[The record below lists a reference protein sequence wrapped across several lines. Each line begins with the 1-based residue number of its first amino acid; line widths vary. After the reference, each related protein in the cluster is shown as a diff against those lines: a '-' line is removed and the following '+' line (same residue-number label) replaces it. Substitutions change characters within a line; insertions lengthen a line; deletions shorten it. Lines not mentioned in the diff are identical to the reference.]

1 MQEVRRVRVAIAAIV
16 LLAAT
21 TTAQTPPAATLT
33 GSVVD
38 SSNNVLP
45 GVTITLTGPERRSV
59 TTDEKGRFAFSA
71 LPRGDYELRA
81 RLTGFRTAILDV
93 TVPEGEPPLKIAMR
107 VATRFPIV
115 FIGDTP
121 GDIRRR
127 R

>member
-1 MQEVRRVRVAIAAIV
+1 MFKVQLIIAVVV

-21 TTAQTPPAATLT
+21 TTAQRPPAETLT

-38 SSNNVLP
+38 ISSNVLP
-45 GVTITLTGPERRSV
+45 GVTITLTGPERRV
-59 TTDEKGRFAFSA
+59 TTTDEKGRFAFSS

-81 RLTGFRTAILDV
+81 RLTGFRTVILDL
-93 TVPEGEPPLKIAMR
+93 TVPDPDGPLKIAMR
-107 VATRFPIV
+107 LATRFPIV

>member
-1 MQEVRRVRVAIAAIV
+1 MRRVKFAIAGIL

-21 TTAQTPPAATLT
+21 TTAQRPPAETLT

-45 GVTITLTGPERRSV
+45 GVTVTLTGPERRFV
-59 TTDEKGRFAFSA
+59 TTDDKGTFAFSA
-71 LPRGDYELRA
+71 LPRGEYELRA
-81 RLTGFRTAILDV
+81 KLTGFRTVILDV
-93 TVPEGEPPLKIAMR
+93 TVPEPDGPLKVAMR

>member
-1 MQEVRRVRVAIAAIV
+1 MRRVKLAIAVIT
-16 LLAAT
+16 LLVAT
-21 TTAQTPPAATLT
+21 TTAQTPPPEILT
-33 GSVVD
+33 GSVAD
-38 SSNNVLP
+38 ESNNVLP
-45 GVTITLTGPERRSV
+45 GVTITLTGQERRSV
-59 TTDEKGRFAFSA
+59 TTDAKGKFAFFA

-93 TVPEGEPPLKIAMR
+93 TVPEGELPLKIAMR

>member
-1 MQEVRRVRVAIAAIV
+1 MRRVSVAVAAIV

-21 TTAQTPPAATLT
+21 TTAQTPPAETLT

-45 GVTITLTGPERRSV
+45 GVTVTLTGPERRSV
-59 TTDEKGRFAFSA
+59 TTDDKGNFAFSA

-81 RLTGFRTAILDV
+81 RLTGFRTVILDL
-93 TVPEGEPPLKIAMR
+93 TLPEADPPLKITMR
-107 VATRFPIV
+107 LARQFQII